1 VSTAAPELAAPG
13 LAAPGLAAPDAPF
26 VAIATRHAPTS
37 TKDLPPGVENPV
49 TDRALALL
57 VGWTMLALIG
67 GGLFAGR
74 HPSVRRHRG

>member
-1 VSTAAPELAAPG
+1 VPPG
-13 LAAPGLAAPDAPF
+13 SAF

-74 HPSVRRHRG
+74 RSRETVSDSRR